1 MINIKKAITGL
12 LSIGLFASIPAL
24 SSASEK
30 NIAIYYAPKPPV
42 ELLSKFERVIVEAD
56 NISTAELALIA
67 KEGASVFAYVS
78 IGEVSSTRKWY
89 SKVKKNWILGK
100 NIAWDSDVMD
110 LNNPEWQDFLIS
122 EVIEPLWGKGYRGLF
137 LDTLDSFKLFALTS
151 KKQKTQSTALHQFL
165 TKIKSQYPEIKF
177 IANRGFDI
185 IPEIADQLDAVAA
198 ESLYASWDNAHK
210 EYKETSEAD
219 QKWLLGQLNSIK
231 DKYGLDIIIIDYIP
245 PHQRDKAN
253 NIAKKIRAD
262 GFIPWVSTPALNYMG
277 VSAIDVKPTKIL
289 AIFDSKIDGHNK
301 VAIVEKYFKSL
312 SLLNSKGTLELHDI
326 QLGLPTKIVAGQYT
340 SIVTSKKL
348 GTQESSYRHWLNKQ
362 IKQGVPVRMARVS
375 HT

>member
-165 TKIKSQYPEIKF
+165 TKINIDLWF
-177 IANRGFDI
+177 
-185 IPEIADQLDAVAA
+185 
-198 ESLYASWDNAHK
+198 
-210 EYKETSEAD
+210 
-219 QKWLLGQLNSIK
+219 WLLWYLTNFLLMSSCLILNFSVCISV
-231 DKYGLDIIIIDYIP
+231 
-245 PHQRDKAN
+245 H
-253 NIAKKIRAD
+253 
-262 GFIPWVSTPALNYMG
+262 
-277 VSAIDVKPTKIL
+277 
-289 AIFDSKIDGHNK
+289 
-301 VAIVEKYFKSL
+301 
-312 SLLNSKGTLELHDI
+312 
-326 QLGLPTKIVAGQYT
+326 
-340 SIVTSKKL
+340 
-348 GTQESSYRHWLNKQ
+348 
-362 IKQGVPVRMARVS
+362 
-375 HT
+375 